1 MEKVPVVN
9 CVLYKSGSRNR
20 IALVTASILTL
31 GALASL
37 PSLAQDG
44 AAPTLPPIPDMS
56 QAEVDTLIREAG
68 FTESE
73 QTVKELVSGWTKPK
87 MMLVR
92 VDRPERIAWLQK
104 AVPDVKLVG
113 IYQAGTIAERQAEA
127 LPHAPEADAFVNVLP
142 NALCDETVVR
152 AATKLKWLH
161 SFGAG
166 VNDCIGVSPTV
177 ASGEFLL
184 TNSQK
189 IRSRPLAEDVFA
201 MMVALMRGID
211 LEVRMDAGKK
221 LVPPEWGE
229 RGMQMEGRTVLV
241 VGLGGIG
248 TEFAKMAH
256 GIGMKVIATRAST
269 REGPEFIDYVGL
281 ADELPELIGKADV
294 VAMCAPLTPETKG
307 MFNTDMFNRMKRGA
321 VFVNVS
327 REDVAPKQDLLNAL
341 KSGQVGA
348 AAMYANVGVPGERMP
363 LTPDDPLWGA
373 PNFLYTTHVMAPMRA
388 VDEDTNGFWQRTW
401 ILTREVMR
409 RYASGDKMIAVVDV
423 QRGY

>member
-127 LPHAPEADAFVNVLP
+127 LPHAPEADAF
-142 NALCDETVVR
+142 DHRR
-152 AATKLKWLH
+152 ATNIDV
-161 SFGAG
+161 F
-166 VNDCIGVSPTV
+166 NDGFCIGTFCNSLLKRVEINDHKVYWLNVMIFHCVYVISAITSCEQSTMNFGV
-177 ASGEFLL
+177 KGFNASVHNFWEEG
-184 TNSQK
+184 
-189 IRSRPLAEDVFA
+189 VF
-201 MMVALMRGID
+201 GD
-211 LEVRMDAGKK
+211 
-221 LVPPEWGE
+221 
-229 RGMQMEGRTVLV
+229 
-241 VGLGGIG
+241 
-248 TEFAKMAH
+248 F
-256 GIGMKVIATRAST
+256 
-269 REGPEFIDYVGL
+269 
-281 ADELPELIGKADV
+281 
-294 VAMCAPLTPETKG
+294 
-307 MFNTDMFNRMKRGA
+307 FNMTACIF
-321 VFVNVS
+321 
-327 REDVAPKQDLLNAL
+327 
-341 KSGQVGA
+341 
-348 AAMYANVGVPGERMP
+348 
-363 LTPDDPLWGA
+363 
-373 PNFLYTTHVMAPMRA
+373 
-388 VDEDTNGFWQRTW
+388 
-401 ILTREVMR
+401 
-409 RYASGDKMIAVVDV
+409 
-423 QRGY
+423 

>member
-1 MEKVPVVN
+1 LAAV
-9 CVLYKSGSRNR
+9 
-20 IALVTASILTL
+20 SILAL
-31 GALASL
+31 GAPAST
-37 PSLAQDG
+37 PAWAQGGAENSLA
-44 AAPTLPPIPDMS
+44 PIPDPS
-56 QAEVDTLIREAG
+56 QSEVDALIREAG
-68 FTESE
+68 FTESK
-73 QTVKELVSGWTKPK
+73 QTVKELVPGWTKPK
-87 MMLVR
+87 MMLVH
-92 VDRPERIAWLQK
+92 VDRADRIAWLQK

-113 IYQAGTIAERQAEA
+113 IYQKGTIAQRQAEA
-127 LPHAPEADAFVNVLP
+127 LPYAPEADAFVNVLP
-142 NALCDETVVR
+142 NVLCDETVVR

-177 ASGEFLL
+177 ASGKYLL

-211 LEVRMDAGKK
+211 LEARMDAGKK
-221 LVPPEWGE
+221 LVQPEWGE

-256 GIGMKVIATRAST
+256 GIGLKVIATRASS
-269 REGPEFIDYVGL
+269 REGPAFVDYIGL
-281 ADELPELIGKADV
+281 ADELPALIGKADV
-294 VAMCAPLTPETKG
+294 VAMCAPLTAETKG
-307 MFNTDMFNRMKRGA
+307 LFNTAMFNRMKRGA

-327 REDVAPKQDLLNAL
+327 REDVAPKQDLLSAL

-363 LTPDDPLWGA
+363 LTPEDPLWSA

-388 VDEDTNGFWQRTW
+388 VNEDTNGFWQRTW

-409 RYASGDKMIAVVDV
+409 RYASGDKMLAVVDV
-423 QRGY
+423 HRGY